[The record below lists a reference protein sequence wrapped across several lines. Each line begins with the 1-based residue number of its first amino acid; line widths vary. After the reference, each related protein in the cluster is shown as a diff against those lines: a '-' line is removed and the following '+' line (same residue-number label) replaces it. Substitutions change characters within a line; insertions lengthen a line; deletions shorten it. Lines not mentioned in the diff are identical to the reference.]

1 MPAAATHERQ
11 REARRIYSAELSLT
25 GRDIAPIPNL
35 ASPRRRSR
43 CRKSLKLFCETYNP
57 SAFSLAWSV
66 DHLKAIARIEEAV
79 TLGALY
85 AYALPRGSGKTTL
98 LRMAALWAL
107 SYGHRRYVFSIG
119 ANQEKAADTLSSV
132 KTWMRFLPDYVADF
146 PEVSYPANRLGGIAQ
161 RAGGQLCN
169 GEPTLIEWGK
179 DRIVLATVP
188 VPGNWPR
195 TWPRR
200 GDGMSPSS
208 GAVLSAS
215 GLTGDGIR
223 GSLLTLTTGETIRP
237 DLVLLDDPQT
247 SESSASPTQ
256 NVTRERLVSAD
267 VLGMAG
273 PGKTIAAMLAG
284 TVISPG
290 DMVDCILDR
299 SKHPLWRGER
309 AELVR
314 TMPSNLRAWEEYRE
328 VWARCALREPP
339 SFTEA
344 NNYYIAHRE
353 DLDRGA
359 EASWPERKLDGEVSA
374 VQHAMHLYLRDR
386 T

>member
-1 MPAAATHERQ
+1 MERQ
-11 REARRIYSAELSLT
+11 REAKRVWAAESSQT
-25 GRDIAPIPNL
+25 GREIAPLPEIANV
-35 ASPRRRSR
+35 RRRSR
-43 CRKSLKLFCETYNP
+43 CRRSLKLFCEVYNP
-57 SAFSLAWSV
+57 GAFSLSWSA
-66 DHLKAIARIEEAV
+66 DHMKAIARIEEAV
-79 TLGALY
+79 LLGALY

-119 ANQEKAADTLSSV
+119 ANQEKAGDTLAAV

-146 PEVSYPANRLGGIAQ
+146 PEVGYPANRLGGIAQ
-161 RAGGQLCN
+161 RAGGQLCE

-179 DRIVLATVP
+179 ERIILATVLP
-188 VPGNWPR
+188 PGNWPR
-195 TWPRR
+195 GWPRR
-200 GDGMSPSS
+200 SDGVAPTS

-247 SESSASPTQ
+247 SESSNSPTQ

-273 PGKTIAAMLAG
+273 PGRSISAMMAA

-290 DMVDCILDR
+290 DMVDNLLDR
-299 SKHPLWRGER
+299 TKHPLWRGER
-309 AELVR
+309 TRLLKS
-314 TMPSNLRAWEEYRE
+314 MPGNLDAWERYRE
-328 VWARCALREPP
+328 VWARCALKEPP
-339 SFTEA
+339 DFAEA
-344 NNYYIAHRE
+344 NAH
-353 DLDRGA
+353 
-359 EASWPERKLDGEVSA
+359 
-374 VQHAMHLYLRDR
+374 YR
-386 T
+386 TH